1 MEKTLEVT
9 FTTPIY
15 SRKKPDPQGIQL
27 RFAHSYIL
35 AEPRLEFQ
43 PPDSNF
49 SGFSPA
55 EFLLPCTLTNPCH
68 DLLEYTCMQ

>member
-1 MEKTLEVT
+1 MEETLEVT
-9 FTTPIY
+9 FAAPIY
-15 SRKKPDPQGIQL
+15 SRKKPHPQGVQL
-27 RFAHSYIL
+27 RFAHNYLL

-49 SGFSPA
+49 SSFSPV
-55 EFLLPCTLTNPCH
+55 EFLLQCTLTNPCH